1 MKKILM
7 LAAVALMTA
16 VSTLAQRIEV
26 VDAEGNGIPLVSV
39 TTEDGVFV
47 GKTDLNG
54 VLADVKGAQKVGLS
68 HVAYKPQLVTVA
80 ELPSH
85 QGEGQRWGPVRRV
98 TMEEADFGLDEI
110 VVKPKPYIVVE
121 YYVRGFRYIG
131 DSLRAYGAGI
141 IPVAYDIRNGY
152 KPKTRNV
159 NSMGVYANKAPGWH
173 LAEISNK
180 TIEMCNH
187 NKGSMTDKWVMTK
200 KVQDTY
206 GLTVAKDSASRMQNG
221 ARSDSAEAQ
230 PVLAEG
236 KDGANRWLVTNPK
249 GKIGQIVHNG
259 GRSYATLDAGRMQR
273 YQDEKQGN
281 QKLMKM
287 REEKDYAY
295 EYATIYRLPGD
306 DDGDT
311 PDLARLVMSMHH
323 WEFNSDKGRH
333 RDIYYSYVVTHYYA
347 DEAEFKA
354 RSKELNQGH
363 PYSNMTL
370 EELQAYERQHNIP
383 ALSASQLTAIQT
395 LKKHY

>member
-1 MKKILM
+1 M
-7 LAAVALMTA
+7 LAAVAMMTA
-16 VSTLAQRIEV
+16 VSAMAQRIEV

-39 TTEDGVFV
+39 TTEDGEFV

-54 VLADVKGAQKVGLS
+54 VLDGVKGAQKVGLS

-80 ELPSH
+80 AL
-85 QGEGQRWGPVRRV
+85 QGGRV
-98 TMEEADFGLDEI
+98 TMEDLDYGLDEI
-110 VVKPKPYIVVE
+110 VVTPKPYIIVE

-141 IPVAYDIRNGY
+141 IPVAYDIKNGY

-173 LAEISNK
+173 QAEIYNK
-180 TIEMCNH
+180 TKGMCKH
-187 NKGSMTDKWVMTK
+187 NKGSMTDKWVMRDR
-200 KVQDTY
+200 VQEEY
-206 GLTVAKDSASRMQNG
+206 GLSVT
-221 ARSDSAEAQ
+221 
-230 PVLAEG
+230 
-236 KDGANRWLVTNPK
+236 KDGANRWIVTNPK

-287 REEKDYAY
+287 REERNYAY

-306 DDGDT
+306 DDGDI
-311 PDLARLVMSMHH
+311 PDLARLVMEMDH

-333 RDIYYSYVVTHYYA
+333 RDIYYSYVVTHYYG

-383 ALSASQLTAIQT
+383 ALSTSQLTAIQT

>member
-1 MKKILM
+1 MKKILLM
-7 LAAVALMTA
+7 VAVAMMTA
-16 VSTLAQRIEV
+16 MSAMAQKIEV

-80 ELPSH
+80 AL
-85 QGEGQRWGPVRRV
+85 QGGRV
-98 TMEEADFGLDEI
+98 TMEDLDYGLDEI
-110 VVKPKPYIVVE
+110 VVTPKPYIIVE

-141 IPVAYDIRNGY
+141 IPVAYDIKNGY
-152 KPKTRNV
+152 KPKTHNV

-173 LAEISNK
+173 QAEIYNK
-180 TIEMCNH
+180 TKGMCKRN
-187 NKGSMTDKWVMTK
+187 NFPMTDKWVMRDR
-200 KVQDTY
+200 VQEEY
-206 GLTVAKDSASRMQNG
+206 GLSVT
-221 ARSDSAEAQ
+221 
-230 PVLAEG
+230 
-236 KDGANRWLVTNPK
+236 KDGANRWIVTNPK

-281 QKLMKM
+281 QRLMKM
-287 REEKDYAY
+287 REERNYAY

-306 DDGDT
+306 DDGDI

-323 WEFNSDKGRH
+323 WDQNSDKGRK

-383 ALSASQLTAIQT
+383 TLSTSQLTAIQA

>member
-1 MKKILM
+1 MSMKNKLLAM
-7 LAAVALMTA
+7 AAVAMMTA
-16 VSTLAQRIEV
+16 VSAMAQRIEV

-54 VLADVKGAQKVGLS
+54 VLDDVKGVQKVGLS

-80 ELPSH
+80 EL
-85 QGEGQRWGPVRRV
+85 QGGRV
-98 TMEEADFGLDEI
+98 KMEDLDYGLAEI

-141 IPVAYDIRNGY
+141 IPVAYDTRNGY

-180 TIEMCNH
+180 TIEMCRRN
-187 NKGSMTDKWVMTK
+187 NRPMTDKWVMSDMA
-200 KVQDTY
+200 QQEY

-221 ARSDSAEAQ
+221 ARSDSADVQ

-236 KDGANRWLVTNPK
+236 KDGDNRWRVYNPIGLV
-249 GKIGQIVHNG
+249 GQIVHDS
-259 GRSYATLDAGRMQR
+259 GRSYATLDAARMQR
-273 YQDEKQGN
+273 YQDEMRGN
-281 QKLMKM
+281 QRLMNM
-287 REEKDYAY
+287 RQERDYAY

-354 RSKELNQGH
+354 RSKELNHGH

-370 EELQAYERQHNIP
+370 EELEAYEREHNIP
-383 ALSASQLTAIQT
+383 ALSTSQLTAIQT

>member
-1 MKKILM
+1 MKVTTRLFMVLVLLLM
-7 LAAVALMTA
+7 ATISAE
-16 VSTLAQRIEV
+16 AQKIEV
-26 VDAEGNGIPLVSV
+26 VNAEGHAIPLVSV
-39 TTEDGVFV
+39 LTQDGILIGTTNM
-47 GKTDLNG
+47 NG
-54 VLADVKGAQKVGLS
+54 ELADVKGHTKVALT

-80 ELPSH
+80 SL
-85 QGEGQRWGPVRRV
+85 QGGRV
-98 TMEEADFGLDEI
+98 TMEDADFGLAEI

-141 IPVAYDIRNGY
+141 IPVAYDTRNGY

-180 TIEMCNH
+180 TIEMCKH

-206 GLTVAKDSASRMQNG
+206 GLTVA
-221 ARSDSAEAQ
+221 
-230 PVLAEG
+230 

-273 YQDEKQGN
+273 YQDEMQGN
-281 QKLMKM
+281 QRLMKM
-287 REEKDYAY
+287 REERNYAY

-306 DDGDT
+306 DDGDI
-311 PDLARLVMSMHH
+311 PDLARLVMEMDH

-333 RDIYYSYVVTHYYA
+333 RDIYYAYVVTHYYA
-347 DEAEFKA
+347 DEAEFNA

>member
-54 VLADVKGAQKVGLS
+54 VLDDVKGAQKVGLS

-80 ELPSH
+80 SL
-85 QGEGQRWGPVRRV
+85 QGGRV
-98 TMEEADFGLDEI
+98 TMEDADFGLAEI

-180 TIEMCNH
+180 TEEMCKH

-287 REEKDYAY
+287 REERNYAY

-306 DDGDT
+306 DDGDI
-311 PDLARLVMSMHH
+311 PDLARLVMEMDH

-333 RDIYYSYVVTHYYA
+333 RDIYYAYVVTHYYA

>member
-1 MKKILM
+1 MRKFMIM
-7 LAAVALMTA
+7 VAVAMMTA
-16 VSTLAQRIEV
+16 ISTQAQKIEV
-26 VDAEGNGIPLVSV
+26 VDTDGNGIHLVSV
-39 TTEDGVFV
+39 MTEDGVFI

-54 VLADVKGAQKVGLS
+54 VLADVKGAKKVTLS
-68 HVAYKPQLVTVA
+68 HVAYKPQQVTVTSLA
-80 ELPSH
+80 D
-85 QGEGQRWGPVRRV
+85 GRV
-98 TMEEADFGLDEI
+98 IMEDADYGLDEI

-180 TIEMCNH
+180 TIEMCKRN
-187 NKGSMTDKWVMTK
+187 NGSMTDKWVMAK
-200 KVQDTY
+200 KVQEEY
-206 GLTVAKDSASRMQNG
+206 GLSVT
-221 ARSDSAEAQ
+221 
-230 PVLAEG
+230 
-236 KDGANRWLVTNPK
+236 KDGANRWIVTNPK
-249 GKIGQIVHNG
+249 GKVGQIVHNG

-273 YQDEKQGN
+273 YQDELRSN
-281 QKLMKM
+281 QRLLKM

-295 EYATIYRLPGD
+295 EYATIYRLPDD
-306 DDGDT
+306 DDGDI
-311 PDLARLVMSMHH
+311 PDLARLVMEMDH
-323 WEFNSDKGRH
+323 WELNSDKGRH

-363 PYSNMTL
+363 LYSDMTL
-370 EELQAYERQHNIP
+370 EELQAYESEHNIP
-383 ALSASQLTAIQT
+383 ALDASQLRAIQT

>member
-1 MKKILM
+1 MNKILM
-7 LAAVALMTA
+7 LAAVAMMTA
-16 VSTLAQRIEV
+16 VSAMAQRIEV

-54 VLADVKGAQKVGLS
+54 VLDDVKGAQKVGLS

-80 ELPSH
+80 SL
-85 QGEGQRWGPVRRV
+85 QGGRV
-98 TMEEADFGLDEI
+98 TMEDLDYGLDEI
-110 VVKPKPYIVVE
+110 VVTPKPYIIVE

-141 IPVAYDIRNGY
+141 IPVAYDTRKDY

-180 TIEMCNH
+180 TIEMCKH
-187 NKGSMTDKWVMTK
+187 NKGSMTDKWVMRDR
-200 KVQDTY
+200 VQEEY
-206 GLTVAKDSASRMQNG
+206 GLTITKDSASRMQNG
-221 ARSDSAEAQ
+221 VCSDSAEAQ

-236 KDGANRWLVTNPK
+236 KDGANRWIVTNPK
-249 GKIGQIVHNG
+249 GMVGQIVHNG

-273 YQDEKQGN
+273 YQDELRGN
-281 QKLMKM
+281 QRLMKM

-306 DDGDT
+306 DDGDI
-311 PDLARLVMSMHH
+311 PDLARLVMEMDH

-333 RDIYYSYVVTHYYA
+333 RDIYYSYVVTHYYG

-383 ALSASQLTAIQT
+383 ALSTSQLTAIQT

>member
-7 LAAVALMTA
+7 LAAVAMMTSMSA
-16 VSTLAQRIEV
+16 IAQRIEV

-47 GKTDLNG
+47 GKTDQNG
-54 VLADVKGAQKVGLS
+54 VLDDVKGAQKVGLS
-68 HVAYKPQLVTVA
+68 HVAYKPQLITVA
-80 ELPSH
+80 SL
-85 QGEGQRWGPVRRV
+85 QGGRV
-98 TMEEADFGLDEI
+98 TMEDADFGLDEI

-180 TIEMCNH
+180 TIEMCKRN
-187 NKGSMTDKWVMTK
+187 NGSMTDKWVMSK
-200 KVQDTY
+200 KVQEEY
-206 GLTVAKDSASRMQNG
+206 GLSVT
-221 ARSDSAEAQ
+221 
-230 PVLAEG
+230 
-236 KDGANRWLVTNPK
+236 KDGANRWQVTNPK
-249 GKIGQIVHNG
+249 GKVGQIVHNG

-273 YQDEKQGN
+273 YQDELRSN
-281 QKLMKM
+281 QRLLKM
-287 REEKDYAY
+287 RKEKDYAY
-295 EYATIYRLPGD
+295 EYVTIYRLPGD
-306 DDGDT
+306 DDGDI
-311 PDLARLVMSMHH
+311 PDLAQLVMEMDH

-333 RDIYYSYVVTHYYA
+333 RDIYYAYVVTHYYA

-383 ALSASQLTAIQT
+383 ALSASQLTAIQM

>member
-1 MKKILM
+1 MNKILM
-7 LAAVALMTA
+7 LVAVAMMTA
-16 VSTLAQRIEV
+16 VSAQAQRIEV
-26 VDAEGNGIPLVSV
+26 VDADGNGIPLVSV

-54 VLADVKGAQKVGLS
+54 VLDDVKGAQKVGLS

-80 ELPSH
+80 AL
-85 QGEGQRWGPVRRV
+85 QGGRV
-98 TMEEADFGLDEI
+98 TMEDADFGLDEI

-180 TIEMCNH
+180 TKEMCKH

-206 GLTVAKDSASRMQNG
+206 GLTVA
-221 ARSDSAEAQ
+221 
-230 PVLAEG
+230 

-287 REEKDYAY
+287 REERNYAY

-306 DDGDT
+306 DDGDI
-311 PDLARLVMSMHH
+311 PDLARLVMEMDH

-333 RDIYYSYVVTHYYA
+333 RDIYYAYVVTHYYA

-383 ALSASQLTAIQT
+383 ALNASQLTAIQT

>member
-1 MKKILM
+1 MV
-7 LAAVALMTA
+7 AVAMMTA
-16 VSTLAQRIEV
+16 VSAQAQRIEV

-39 TTEDGVFV
+39 TTEGGVFV

-54 VLADVKGAQKVGLS
+54 VLDDVKGAQKVGLS
-68 HVAYKPQLVTVA
+68 HVAYKPQLITVA
-80 ELPSH
+80 SLA
-85 QGEGQRWGPVRRV
+85 GGRI
-98 TMEEADFGLDEI
+98 TMEDLDYGLAEI
-110 VVKPKPYIVVE
+110 VVKPKPYIIVE

-141 IPVAYDIRNGY
+141 IPVAYDTKKGY

-159 NSMGVYANKAPGWH
+159 NSMGVYANKATGWH

-180 TIEMCNH
+180 TKEMCKH

-200 KVQDTY
+200 RVQDMY
-206 GLTVAKDSASRMQNG
+206 GLSVT
-221 ARSDSAEAQ
+221 
-230 PVLAEG
+230 
-236 KDGANRWLVTNPK
+236 KDGANRWLVKNPK

-323 WEFNSDKGRH
+323 WDQNSDKGRQ

-347 DEAEFKA
+347 DEAEFKT
-354 RSKELNQGH
+354 RCKELNQGH

>member
-1 MKKILM
+1 MRKFMIM
-7 LAAVALMTA
+7 VAVAMMTA
-16 VSTLAQRIEV
+16 ISTQAQKIEV
-26 VDAEGNGIPLVSV
+26 VDTDGNGIHLVSV
-39 TTEDGVFV
+39 MTEDGVFI

-54 VLADVKGAQKVGLS
+54 VLADVKGAKKVTLS
-68 HVAYKPQLVTVA
+68 HVAYKPQQVTVTSLA
-80 ELPSH
+80 D
-85 QGEGQRWGPVRRV
+85 GRV
-98 TMEEADFGLDEI
+98 IMEDADYGLDEI

-141 IPVAYDIRNGY
+141 IPVAYDTRNGY

-180 TIEMCNH
+180 TIEMCKRNNRPMTEKGVMAEEWR
-187 NKGSMTDKWVMTK
+187 NK
-200 KVQDTY
+200 Y
-206 GLTVAKDSASRMQNG
+206 GLTVA
-221 ARSDSAEAQ
+221 
-230 PVLAEG
+230 

-259 GRSYATLDAGRMQR
+259 GRSYATLDGARMQR
-273 YQDEKQGN
+273 YHDEMQGN
-281 QKLMKM
+281 QRLMKM
-287 REEKDYAY
+287 REERNYAY

-306 DDGDT
+306 DDGDI
-311 PDLARLVMSMHH
+311 PDLARLVMEMDH

-333 RDIYYSYVVTHYYA
+333 RDIYYAYVVTHYYA

>member
-1 MKKILM
+1 MQKIKLLA
-7 LAAVALMTA
+7 LAAVAMMTA
-16 VSTLAQRIEV
+16 MSAMAQRIEV

-47 GKTDLNG
+47 GTTDLNG
-54 VLADVKGAQKVGLS
+54 VLDDVKGAQKVGLS

-80 ELPSH
+80 SL
-85 QGEGQRWGPVRRV
+85 QDGRV
-98 TMEEADFGLDEI
+98 TMEDLDYGLAEI

-131 DSLRAYGAGI
+131 DSLRAYGAGV

-159 NSMGVYANKAPGWH
+159 NSMGVYANKASGWH

-180 TIEMCNH
+180 TIEMCKRNNRPMTEKGVMAEEWR
-187 NKGSMTDKWVMTK
+187 NK
-200 KVQDTY
+200 Y
-206 GLTVAKDSASRMQNG
+206 GLTVA
-221 ARSDSAEAQ
+221 
-230 PVLAEG
+230 

-249 GKIGQIVHNG
+249 GKVGQIVHNG
-259 GRSYATLDAGRMQR
+259 GRSYATLDGARMQR

-287 REEKDYAY
+287 REERNYAY

-306 DDGDT
+306 DDGDI
-311 PDLARLVMSMHH
+311 PDLARLVMEMDH

-333 RDIYYSYVVTHYYA
+333 RDIYYAYVVTHYYA

-383 ALSASQLTAIQT
+383 ALSTSQLTAIQT